1 MKEVFELEQTVKV
14 LRSEHDEE
22 IKLFQRNFALKEQM
36 YLNQILDL
44 QSWVQ
49 KSEAFEVENKDLK
62 KQIS

>member
-44 QSWVQ
+44 QSRVQ
-49 KSEAFEVENKDLK
+49 KLEAFEAENKDLK
-62 KQIS
+62 QQIS